1 MDQADQQFIDLR
13 TLSRRCGLSV
23 RTLRSLI
30 HDPSDA
36 LTSYKLRTKV
46 IVEWREFLRYVRRHR
61 VHPAA
66 LESTLADG
74 ADRIIKEF
82 KDG

>member
-1 MDQADQQFIDLR
+1 MEREYLDLR
-13 TLSRRCGLSV
+13 TLSKRCGLSV

-36 LTSYKLRTKV
+36 LPSYRLRTKL
-46 IVEWREFLRYVRRHR
+46 IVDWNEFVRYARRHR
-61 VHPAA
+61 VHPAD
-66 LESTLADG
+66 LESSLPDR

-82 KDG
+82 K